1 MIVPTLC
8 VNLPA
13 IRRNNHTCSSHRRG
27 RRGGGKYRRL
37 ETIEG
42 TISQQTPPKN
52 VFNLRTVNLTGE
64 CLGISKMEEG
74 YKIMICL
81 LFNIYEG
88 LYGFKN
94 E

>member
-13 IRRNNHTCSSHRRG
+13 IRRNNHTCSSHRGG
-27 RRGGGKYRRL
+27 RRGGRKYRRL

-42 TISQQTPPKN
+42 NISQQPPHMD
-52 VFNLRTVNLTGE
+52 VSNLRTVNFTGA
-64 CLGISKMEEG
+64 CPGISKMEEG
-74 YKIMICL
+74 CKILICL